1 MPRREA
7 LTRTEKDTMKLKL
20 DENGHVVV
28 KDGFPVWV
36 AEDGAEIAYN
46 VPDLVNKISA
56 VNAESAGRRKDIDAL
71 TSQLKAFDGIDPEKA
86 KAALETVAN
95 LDAGKLIDAGKVD
108 DLKMEIKKSYDGKI
122 SDLEK
127 ALADSKKDSA
137 DRLAAKEA
145 SIRTL
150 LVKGI
155 FDSSAFLKD
164 KTVLPSDVA
173 YASFGRHFEV
183 KEENGEL
190 RVVATMNG
198 QPIFSR
204 SDPGT
209 FAAPEEALEAIID
222 KYPMKDRILKAPDG
236 GSGSHPNAAYA
247 PGAKIIPKGD
257 MSAFG
262 ANLEAIANDVNATLL
277 GLGRKFYGMVGTP
290 GTTPFSTV
298 VDATNAR
305 KVLNRQLAPVNDRRI
320 VLDPDAEAAALG
332 LSGFADVSKSGFDW
346 AMDQQVPSFEASV
359 MTEGALTV
367 NGANEAGAQVVSL
380 AKATNAAG
388 LKEGDILTIADDA
401 QTYVVTEAVS
411 LAVGNT
417 AVKIYPG
424 LARPTTGSEAVTVSG
439 SHVMNLAFHRD
450 AIAFATRPLMDSAN
464 GLGNL
469 IQSAVDPVSGLS
481 LRLEV
486 SREHKRTRFSYDILY
501 GADVVRRELGCR
513 IAG

>member
-1 MPRREA
+1 
-7 LTRTEKDTMKLKL
+7 MKLKL

-28 KDGFPVWV
+28 KGGFPVWV

-155 FDSSAFLKD
+155 FHSSAFLKD

-236 GSGSHPNAAYA
+236 GSGSHPNSAYA

-262 ANLEAIANDVNATLL
+262 ANLEAIAK
-277 GLGRKFYGMVGTP
+277 G
-290 GTTPFSTV
+290 
-298 VDATNAR
+298 
-305 KVLNRQLAPVNDRRI
+305 
-320 VLDPDAEAAALG
+320 E
-332 LSGFADVSKSGFDW
+332 
-346 AMDQQVPSFEASV
+346 
-359 MTEGALTV
+359 
-367 NGANEAGAQVVSL
+367 
-380 AKATNAAG
+380 
-388 LKEGDILTIADDA
+388 
-401 QTYVVTEAVS
+401 
-411 LAVGNT
+411 
-417 AVKIYPG
+417 
-424 LARPTTGSEAVTVSG
+424 VTV
-439 SHVMNLAFHRD
+439 A
-450 AIAFATRPLMDSAN
+450 A
-464 GLGNL
+464 
-469 IQSAVDPVSGLS
+469 Q
-481 LRLEV
+481 
-486 SREHKRTRFSYDILY
+486 
-501 GADVVRRELGCR
+501 
-513 IAG
+513 

>member
-1 MPRREA
+1 
-7 LTRTEKDTMKLKL
+7 MKLKL

-71 TSQLKAFDGIDPEKA
+71 TSQLKAFDGIDPEKV

-127 ALADSKKDSA
+127 ALAD
-137 DRLAAKEA
+137 AKEA

-236 GSGSHPNAAYA
+236 GSGSHPNSAYA

-262 ANLEAIANDVNATLL
+262 ANLEAIAK
-277 GLGRKFYGMVGTP
+277 G
-290 GTTPFSTV
+290 
-298 VDATNAR
+298 
-305 KVLNRQLAPVNDRRI
+305 
-320 VLDPDAEAAALG
+320 E
-332 LSGFADVSKSGFDW
+332 
-346 AMDQQVPSFEASV
+346 
-359 MTEGALTV
+359 
-367 NGANEAGAQVVSL
+367 
-380 AKATNAAG
+380 
-388 LKEGDILTIADDA
+388 
-401 QTYVVTEAVS
+401 
-411 LAVGNT
+411 
-417 AVKIYPG
+417 
-424 LARPTTGSEAVTVSG
+424 VTV
-439 SHVMNLAFHRD
+439 A
-450 AIAFATRPLMDSAN
+450 A
-464 GLGNL
+464 
-469 IQSAVDPVSGLS
+469 Q
-481 LRLEV
+481 
-486 SREHKRTRFSYDILY
+486 
-501 GADVVRRELGCR
+501 
-513 IAG
+513 

>member
-1 MPRREA
+1 
-7 LTRTEKDTMKLKL
+7 MKLKL

-56 VNAESAGRRKDIDAL
+56 VNAESAGRRKVHRRPDQP
-71 TSQLKAFDGIDPEKA
+71 SSRQFEGIDPEKA

-108 DLKMEIKKSYDGKI
+108 DLKTEIKKSYDGKI

-236 GSGSHPNAAYA
+236 GSGSHPNSAYA

-262 ANLEAIANDVNATLL
+262 ANLEAIAK
-277 GLGRKFYGMVGTP
+277 G
-290 GTTPFSTV
+290 
-298 VDATNAR
+298 
-305 KVLNRQLAPVNDRRI
+305 
-320 VLDPDAEAAALG
+320 E
-332 LSGFADVSKSGFDW
+332 
-346 AMDQQVPSFEASV
+346 
-359 MTEGALTV
+359 
-367 NGANEAGAQVVSL
+367 
-380 AKATNAAG
+380 
-388 LKEGDILTIADDA
+388 
-401 QTYVVTEAVS
+401 
-411 LAVGNT
+411 
-417 AVKIYPG
+417 
-424 LARPTTGSEAVTVSG
+424 VTV
-439 SHVMNLAFHRD
+439 A
-450 AIAFATRPLMDSAN
+450 A
-464 GLGNL
+464 
-469 IQSAVDPVSGLS
+469 Q
-481 LRLEV
+481 
-486 SREHKRTRFSYDILY
+486 
-501 GADVVRRELGCR
+501 
-513 IAG
+513 

>member
-1 MPRREA
+1 
-7 LTRTEKDTMKLKL
+7 MKLKL

-137 DRLAAKEA
+137 DRLTAKEA

-190 RVVATMNG
+190 RVVATMSG

-236 GSGSHPNAAYA
+236 GSGSHPNSAYA

-262 ANLEAIANDVNATLL
+262 ANLEAIAK
-277 GLGRKFYGMVGTP
+277 G
-290 GTTPFSTV
+290 
-298 VDATNAR
+298 
-305 KVLNRQLAPVNDRRI
+305 
-320 VLDPDAEAAALG
+320 E
-332 LSGFADVSKSGFDW
+332 
-346 AMDQQVPSFEASV
+346 
-359 MTEGALTV
+359 
-367 NGANEAGAQVVSL
+367 
-380 AKATNAAG
+380 
-388 LKEGDILTIADDA
+388 
-401 QTYVVTEAVS
+401 
-411 LAVGNT
+411 
-417 AVKIYPG
+417 
-424 LARPTTGSEAVTVSG
+424 VTV
-439 SHVMNLAFHRD
+439 A
-450 AIAFATRPLMDSAN
+450 A
-464 GLGNL
+464 
-469 IQSAVDPVSGLS
+469 Q
-481 LRLEV
+481 
-486 SREHKRTRFSYDILY
+486 
-501 GADVVRRELGCR
+501 
-513 IAG
+513 